1 MDGAPP
7 LQLAGVSEDA
17 GSALPAGPSYRRLT
31 HADLEVIAQRH
42 LAGASDGAIARELG
56 VDRSSVRR
64 ARQRPAGLALIVA
77 ERKREAK
84 RAESQRYRARKKQE
98 RELAARAAAKGQQA
112 AELGA
117 RVSALGS
124 PTRPGE
130 VPLFPHTREGQ
141 AERLAYYEARKLNHL
156 PNSLWDY
163 HDVRRG
169 RETPAERR
177 AHEGRASTGHAS
189 RHQSQV

>member
-1 MDGAPP
+1 MDGSASCQP
-7 LQLAGVSEDA
+7 AGVSEDA
-17 GSALPAGPSYRRLT
+17 GSELPARPSYRRLT
-31 HADLEVIAQRH
+31 RADLEVIAHRH

-64 ARQRPAGLALIVA
+64 ARTRSAGLELIAA

-112 AELGA
+112 AEIGP
-117 RVSALGS
+117 RVSDLGS

-130 VPLFPHTREGQ
+130 VPLFPNTPEGQ

-156 PNSLWDY
+156 PHSLLDY

-177 AHEGRASTGHAS
+177 AREGRASG
-189 RHQSQV
+189 RRR

>member
-1 MDGAPP
+1 MGRWRRYP
-7 LQLAGVSEDA
+7 SEV
-17 GSALPAGPSYRRLT
+17 GCWS
-31 HADLEVIAQRH
+31 ADLAPG
-42 LAGASDGAIARELG
+42 LALRAH
-56 VDRSSVRR
+56 DRSSVRR

-112 AELGA
+112 AELGP

-130 VPLFPHTREGQ
+130 VPLFPRTPEGQ

-156 PNSLWDY
+156 PHSLLDY

-177 AHEGRASTGHAS
+177 AREGRASN
-189 RHQSQV
+189 RRR